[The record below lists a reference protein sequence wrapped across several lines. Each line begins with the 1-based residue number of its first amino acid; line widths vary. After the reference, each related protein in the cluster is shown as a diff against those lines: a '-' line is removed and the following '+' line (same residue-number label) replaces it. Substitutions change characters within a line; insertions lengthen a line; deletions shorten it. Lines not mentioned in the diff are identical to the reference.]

1 MSYISDNDSGSDSG
15 SDSDSG
21 SGSAISMIG
30 LDDMPFEE
38 NDKNIINKFKG
49 HVQNEKERIYKD
61 TIRKTT
67 NGANLDNLHLYEVN
81 LYEIGTDLLK
91 GLYDFKETNTNNI
104 SPSLWEIVKDNS
116 LSTDARILIENEIRN
131 QFIQY
136 PYNRKTTNNM

>member
-1 MSYISDNDSGSDSG
+1 MSYISDNDSGSG
-15 SDSDSG
+15 SDND
-21 SGSAISMIG
+21 SAISMIG